1 MEEKEEQLK
10 DLYEKL
16 TEANKEVLNLLASG
30 MKIAQET
37 EKEK

>member
-1 MEEKEEQLK
+1 MKEKEEQLK

-37 EKEK
+37 GKEK